1 MQHRNKSAAI
11 LSAGLTLALALAGCS
26 SGNGNNDNASPSASS
41 EAPASS
47 GSASPSS
54 SAQTDNAGGGS
65 PVEIT
70 FWNMFGGGEGD
81 FVDQIIKGFNDS
93 QKEVTVKQ
101 LRLESN
107 EYYAKLSTA
116 LSSGKGPDV
125 AVAHVDRISPF
136 VKAKQIVPIDDLAS
150 KVGFDLSQITQSN
163 LDSVS
168 YDGQHYAVPLD
179 THFHMFYY
187 NKDLLQKAGLLN
199 DDGTPKLGEMTPE
212 GFEQTLA
219 QIHDKVPDVQAI
231 AVNTPYFQEPF
242 LNMYYEAGGDILNAD
257 MTKAAINNDKALS
270 VLKFYMDLYNK
281 KYADL
286 NDKTPWDSF
295 SNGKAAIWFGGV
307 WEAGLLLGDESKHIG
322 AMPLPPIFGSET
334 HWASSHTLVIPSYV
348 SPEKQEAAAK
358 FMRYFSEVGGSTWG
372 KAGHVPANK
381 NVTSSQEYLNLPYR
395 SEFLK
400 AQKTVKFAP
409 PTDKYN
415 TIYTTLSES
424 LQNIIFGSV
433 TPEKGLAD
441 LEKQINEV
449 LAN

>member
-1 MQHRNKSAAI
+1 MVLRKKSGALLSTGLAA
-11 LSAGLTLALALAGCS
+11 ALALAGCS
-26 SGNGNNDNASPSASS
+26 SGGNNDASPSASS
-41 EAPASS
+41 AGA
-47 GSASPSS
+47 
-54 SAQTDNAGGGS
+54 NAGSGN

-70 FWNMFGGGEGD
+70 FWNSFGGGEGD
-81 FVDQIIKGFNDS
+81 FVDQIIMGFNNS
-93 QKEVTVKQ
+93 QKDVVVQQ

-107 EYYAKLSTA
+107 DYYAKLSTA

-125 AVAHVDRISPF
+125 AIAHVDRLAPF
-136 VKAKQIVPIDDLAS
+136 VNAKQVVPIDDLAS
-150 KVGFDLSQITQSN
+150 KVGFDLTQITQSN

-168 YDGQHYAVPLD
+168 YNGQHYAVPLD

-187 NKDLLQKAGLLN
+187 NKDLLKQAGLLN

-219 QIHDKVPDVQAI
+219 QIQSKVPSDVQAI

-242 LNMYYEAGGDILNAD
+242 LNMYYEAGGDLLNAD

-270 VLKFYMDLYNK
+270 VLKFYQDLYSK

-286 NDKTPWDSF
+286 NDKSPWDSF
-295 SNGKAAIWFGGV
+295 SKGKAALWFGGV
-307 WEAGLLLGDESKHIG
+307 WEAGGLLVDAKKIG
-322 AMPLPPIFGSET
+322 AMPLPPIFGSDT

-381 NVTSSQEYLNLPYR
+381 NVTASQDYLNLPYR

-415 TIYTTLSES
+415 TIVTILAES
-424 LQNIIFGSV
+424 LQNIIFGSE
-433 TPEKGLAD
+433 TPENGLAD
-441 LEKQINEV
+441 VEKQINEV
-449 LAN
+449 LQN

>member
-1 MQHRNKSAAI
+1 MILRKKSAA
-11 LSAGLTLALALAGCS
+11 LLTTGLAAALALAGCS
-26 SGNGNNDNASPSASS
+26 SGGNN
-41 EAPASS
+41 
-47 GSASPSS
+47 SASPSS
-54 SAQTDNAGGGS
+54 SSAGSDAGS
-65 PVEIT
+65 GKPIEIT
-70 FWNMFGGGEGD
+70 FWNSFGGGEGD

-93 QKEVTVKQ
+93 QKEVVVQQ

-107 EYYAKLSTA
+107 DYYAKLSTA

-125 AVAHVDRISPF
+125 AISHVDRLAPF
-136 VKAKQIVPIDDLAS
+136 VNAKQVVPVDDLAS
-150 KVGFDLSQITQSN
+150 KVGFDLTQITQSN
-163 LDSVS
+163 LDSVA
-168 YDGQHYAVPLD
+168 YNGQHYAVPLD

-187 NKDLLQKAGLLN
+187 NKDLLQQAGLLN

-219 QIHDKVPDVQAI
+219 QVQSKVPSDVQAI

-242 LNMYYEAGGDILNAD
+242 LNMYYEAGGDLLNAD

-270 VLKFYMDLYNK
+270 VLKFYQDLYSK

-295 SNGKAAIWFGGV
+295 SKGKAAFWFGGV
-307 WEAGLLLGDESKHIG
+307 WEAGGLLVDSKNIG
-322 AMPLPPIFGSET
+322 AMPLPPIFGSDT
-334 HWASSHTLVIPSYV
+334 HWASSHTLIIPSYV

-358 FMRYFSEVGGSTWG
+358 FMRYYSEVGGSTWG

-381 NVTSSQEYLNLPYR
+381 NVTASQDYLNLPYR

-415 TIYTTLSES
+415 TIVTILAES
-424 LQNIIFGSV
+424 LQNIIFGSE
-433 TPEKGLAD
+433 TPENGLAD
-441 LEKQINEV
+441 VEKQINEV
-449 LAN
+449 LQN